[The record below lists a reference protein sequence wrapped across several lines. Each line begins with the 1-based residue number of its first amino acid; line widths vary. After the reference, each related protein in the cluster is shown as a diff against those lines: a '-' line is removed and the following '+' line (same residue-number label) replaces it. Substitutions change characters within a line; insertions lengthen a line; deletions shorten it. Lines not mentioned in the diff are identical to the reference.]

1 MKDLPDAFERIAAGA
16 GAHAQIGP
24 RAGAAEHPGGSA
36 SSDALALLVAETG
49 RRRRRFVATTLVAGA
64 AAVGLVAAG
73 GAAVLH
79 RTELPPVGPIA
90 TSPTPSPAPSA
101 TPTADPSNDAGS
113 WLGCGADTTGLQPVT
128 VDGLTATASLSTY
141 GAEDGE
147 LWLGATVAN
156 DGTTAVPR
164 GGTDEL
170 HWVVVQDG
178 RVVADGGATVPATAH
193 TLEPGGYDGLDPESS
208 LSALT
213 DCRTGAPV
221 TGPYDLWLRADL
233 ATTAGSGTAGA
244 AGAGSITLVADPLWA
259 TDDPAPVP
267 AAIPVVGDGGQLG
280 PDDRV
285 VVERQTGP
293 AQWDVVVSVG
303 GAVRDAYP
311 AIRSALLAAGFTAQ
325 DEQTDPQ
332 RPAWT
337 FGRFAGHGYTVDV
350 DVSNETGGDTFAQW
364 TVTSDRDGSRPGAE
378 SGWTPVGPPPPSARE
393 TALLDAAARAGVTDA
408 GPAEHNIGDTATVS
422 GTWQGREAL
431 LWIMGPSIG
440 SVWTVRDPIDLDGV
454 PGSSAED
461 SAGRL
466 GVQFTCGGV
475 TYAVQVHDPADPQTT
490 DLPAAVDLA
499 TAMAR
504 AAC

>member
-16 GAHAQIGP
+16 ATHADIGP
-24 RAGAAEHPGGSA
+24 HAGGAERPGGGSP
-36 SSDALALLVAETG
+36 SDALALLVAETG

-64 AAVGLVAAG
+64 AAVGLVVAG

-79 RTELPPVGPIA
+79 RTELPPVGPVV
-90 TSPTPSPAPSA
+90 TSPNPPA

-113 WLGCGADTTGLQPVT
+113 WLGCGADTAGLQPVT

-147 LWLGATVAN
+147 LWLGATVTN
-156 DGTTAVPR
+156 DGTTGVPR

-170 HWVVVQDG
+170 HWVAVQDG

-193 TLEPGGYDGLDPESS
+193 TLEPGGYDGLDPEAG

-233 ATTAGSGTAGA
+233 ATTADSGTAGA
-244 AGAGSITLVADPLWA
+244 GTITLVAEPLWA

-267 AAIPVVGDGGQLG
+267 AAIPIVGDGGHLG

-285 VVERQTGP
+285 MVERQTGP

-311 AIRSALLAAGFTAQ
+311 TIRSALLAAGFTAQ
-325 DEQTDPQ
+325 DEQTDRR

-337 FGRFAGHGYTVDV
+337 FGRFAGPGYTVDV

-364 TVTSDRDGSRPGAE
+364 TVTSDRDGSKPGAE
-378 SGWTPVGPPPPSARE
+378 TGWTPVEPPPPSARE
-393 TALLDAAARAGVTDA
+393 TALLDVAARAGVTDA
-408 GPAEHNIGDTATVS
+408 GPAEHNVGDTATVS
-422 GTWQGREAL
+422 GSWQGQEAL
-431 LWIMGPSIG
+431 LWIMGPSTG
-440 SVWTVRDPIDLDGV
+440 SVWTVRDPVDLDGV

-466 GVQFTCGGV
+466 GVQFACGGV
-475 TYAVQVHDPADPQTT
+475 TYAVQVQEPADPQTT

-499 TAMAR
+499 TAMAH